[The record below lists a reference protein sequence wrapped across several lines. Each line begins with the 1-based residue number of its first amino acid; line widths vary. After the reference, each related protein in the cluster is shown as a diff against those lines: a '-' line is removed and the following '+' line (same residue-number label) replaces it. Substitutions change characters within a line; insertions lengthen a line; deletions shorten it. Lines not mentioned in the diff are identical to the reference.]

1 MSNNL
6 RSKKWFGEKNLEGFL
21 HRSGL
26 KAQGWPENMIKD
38 KPMIGIANSFSEAVH
53 CNAHLRN
60 LAEHVKKGVIAAGGT
75 PIEFPVISLGEF
87 FLSPTSMYLRNQ
99 MSIDVE
105 EMIKGLPIDG
115 VVLLSGCDK
124 TTPAMIMGAASAN
137 IPSILLPGGPS
148 LRGDWRGEELGSC
161 TDCRRYWTELRA
173 GNISQSDYDS
183 MEEGIYRSPGHC
195 MVAGTASTMA
205 AIAEGMGLTLEGAAT
220 LPAVDSRRMTL
231 ANNTGQRIVQL
242 IKEKKNFSN
251 FLTKENFYNGIST
264 LMSFGGSTNAIIHVM
279 AIAGRTNVKIS
290 LDDFNKI
297 SDKTPVIVNLKPAGE
312 KLMEDLHYAGGISGL
327 LKNIENLLEKDVET
341 VSGRTIK
348 EIIDES
354 EIYNEDVIRDQ
365 SKPINSIGS
374 ISILKGSLA
383 PNGAVVK
390 VAAASN
396 KFHEHTG
403 KALVY
408 DSAEQLSNEIDSPD
422 LDVDENT
429 VLILR
434 NNGPVGGQGMPESGF
449 LPIPKKLL
457 DKGIR
462 DIVRISD
469 ARMSGTAFGTIILH
483 VSPESYIGGPLS
495 LVENGDLIS
504 LSVKN
509 KSLDLLVSDNEL
521 EKRRKNKGKKYQ
533 IDDYKRGYGY
543 IYNNHILQAENGC
556 DFDFLLSE
564 TYKIG

>member
-1 MSNNL
+1 VKNL
-6 RSKKWFGEKNLEGFL
+6 RSESWFGEKNLEGFL
-21 HRSGL
+21 HRSGM
-26 KAQGWPENMIKD
+26 KAQGWPDNMIKD

-53 CNAHLRN
+53 CNSHLRN

-124 TTPAMIMGAASAN
+124 TTPAMIMGAASAD
-137 IPSILLPGGPS
+137 IPTILLPGGPS

-173 GNISQSDYDS
+173 GNITQADYDS

-205 AIAEGMGLTLEGAAT
+205 AISEAMGLTLEGAAT

-231 ANNTGQRIVQL
+231 ANNTGQRIVKL
-242 IKEKKNFSN
+242 VEENINFSN
-251 FLTKENFYNGIST
+251 FLRKENFYNGITT
-264 LMSFGGSTNAIIHVM
+264 LMSFGGSTNAIIHMM
-279 AIAGRTNVKIS
+279 AMAGRTKNTIN
-290 LDDFNKI
+290 LRDFNEI
-297 SDKTPVIVNLKPAGE
+297 SEKTPVIVNLKPAGS
-312 KLMEDLHYAGGISGL
+312 KLMEDLHYAGGVSAM
-327 LKNIENLLEKDVET
+327 LKNIENLIYKDVET
-341 VSGRTIK
+341 VSGK
-348 EIIDES
+348 KLSEIISDS
-354 EIYNEDVIRDQ
+354 NIYNDDVIRTQ
-365 SKPINSIGS
+365 SNPINSKGS
-374 ISILKGSLA
+374 ILILKGTLA
-383 PNGAVVK
+383 PNGAVIK
-390 VAAASN
+390 VAAASK
-396 KFHEHTG
+396 KFYEHVG
-403 KALVY
+403 KALVF
-408 DSAEQLSNEIDSPD
+408 DSARELSEEIDKPD

-429 VLILR
+429 ILILR

-457 DKGIR
+457 DKGVR

-504 LSVKN
+504 LSIKN
-509 KSLDLLVSDNEL
+509 KSIDLLVDKDEL
-521 EKRRKNKGKKYQ
+521 KIRKEKLKPNYKIK
-533 IDDYKRGYGY
+533 DYDRGYGF
-543 IYNNHILQAENGC
+543 IYKEHILQAEDGC
-556 DFDFLLSE
+556 DFDFLRA
-564 TYKIG
+564 KK

>member
-1 MSNNL
+1 M
-6 RSKKWFGEKNLEGFL
+6 
-21 HRSGL
+21 
-26 KAQGWPENMIKD
+26 KAQGWPDNMIKD

-53 CNAHLRN
+53 CNSHLRN

-124 TTPAMIMGAASAN
+124 TTPAMIMGAASAD
-137 IPSILLPGGPS
+137 IPTILLPGGPS

-173 GNISQSDYDS
+173 GNITQADYDS

-205 AIAEGMGLTLEGAAT
+205 AISEAMGLTLEGAAT

-231 ANNTGQRIVQL
+231 ANNTGQRIVKL
-242 IKEKKNFSN
+242 VEENINFSN
-251 FLTKENFYNGIST
+251 FLRKENFYNGITT
-264 LMSFGGSTNAIIHVM
+264 LMSFGGSTNAIIHMM
-279 AIAGRTNVKIS
+279 AMAGRTKNTIN
-290 LDDFNKI
+290 LRDFNEI
-297 SDKTPVIVNLKPAGE
+297 SEKTPVIVNLKPAGS
-312 KLMEDLHYAGGISGL
+312 KLMEDLHYAGGVSAM
-327 LKNIENLLEKDVET
+327 LKNIENLIYKDVET
-341 VSGRTIK
+341 VSGK
-348 EIIDES
+348 KLSEIISDS
-354 EIYNEDVIRDQ
+354 NIYNDDVIRTQ
-365 SKPINSIGS
+365 SNPINSKGS
-374 ISILKGSLA
+374 ILILKGTLA
-383 PNGAVVK
+383 PNGAVIK
-390 VAAASN
+390 VAAASK
-396 KFHEHTG
+396 KFYEHVG
-403 KALVY
+403 KALVF
-408 DSAEQLSNEIDSPD
+408 DSARELSEEIDKPD

-429 VLILR
+429 ILILR

-457 DKGIR
+457 DKGVR

-504 LSVKN
+504 LSIKN
-509 KSLDLLVSDNEL
+509 KSIDLLVDKDEL
-521 EKRRKNKGKKYQ
+521 KIRKEKLKPNYKIK
-533 IDDYKRGYGY
+533 DYDRGYGF
-543 IYNNHILQAENGC
+543 IYKEHILQAEDGC
-556 DFDFLLSE
+556 DFDFLRA
-564 TYKIG
+564 KK

>member
-1 MSNNL
+1 MKNL
-6 RSKKWFGEKNLEGFL
+6 RSESWFGEKNLEGFL
-21 HRSGL
+21 HRSGM
-26 KAQGWPENMIKD
+26 KAQGWPDNMIKD

-53 CNAHLRN
+53 CNSHLRN

-124 TTPAMIMGAASAN
+124 TTPAMIMGAASAD
-137 IPSILLPGGPS
+137 IPTILLPGGPS

-173 GNISQSDYDS
+173 GNITQADYDS

-205 AIAEGMGLTLEGAAT
+205 AISEAMGLTLEGAAT

-231 ANNTGQRIVQL
+231 ANNTGQRIVKL
-242 IKEKKNFSN
+242 VEENINFSN
-251 FLTKENFYNGIST
+251 FLRKENFHNGITT
-264 LMSFGGSTNAIIHVM
+264 LMSFGGSTNAIIHMM
-279 AIAGRTNVKIS
+279 AMAGRTKNTIN
-290 LDDFNKI
+290 LRDFNEI
-297 SDKTPVIVNLKPAGE
+297 SEKTPVIVNLKPAGS
-312 KLMEDLHYAGGISGL
+312 KLMEDLHYAGGVSAM
-327 LKNIENLLEKDVET
+327 LKNIENLIYKDVET
-341 VSGRTIK
+341 VSGK
-348 EIIDES
+348 KLSEIISDS
-354 EIYNEDVIRDQ
+354 NIYNDDVIRTQ
-365 SKPINSIGS
+365 SNPINSKGS
-374 ISILKGSLA
+374 ILILKGTLA
-383 PNGAVVK
+383 PNGAVIK
-390 VAAASN
+390 VAAASK
-396 KFHEHTG
+396 KFYEHVG
-403 KALVY
+403 KALVF
-408 DSAEQLSNEIDSPD
+408 DSARELSEEIDKPD

-429 VLILR
+429 ILILR

-457 DKGIR
+457 DKGVR

-504 LSVKN
+504 LSIKN
-509 KSLDLLVSDNEL
+509 KSIDLLVDKDEL
-521 EKRRKNKGKKYQ
+521 KIRKEKLKPNYKIK
-533 IDDYKRGYGY
+533 DYDRGYGF
-543 IYNNHILQAENGC
+543 IYKEHILQAEDGC
-556 DFDFLLSE
+556 DFDFL
-564 TYKIG
+564 KAKK

>member
-1 MSNNL
+1 MKNL
-6 RSKKWFGEKNLEGFL
+6 RSESWFGEKNLEGFL
-21 HRSGL
+21 HRSGM
-26 KAQGWPENMIKD
+26 KAQGWPDNMIKD

-53 CNAHLRN
+53 CNSHLRN

-124 TTPAMIMGAASAN
+124 TTPAMIMGAASAD
-137 IPSILLPGGPS
+137 IPTILLPGGPS

-173 GNISQSDYDS
+173 GNITQADYDS

-205 AIAEGMGLTLEGAAT
+205 AISESMGLTLEGAAT

-231 ANNTGQRIVQL
+231 ANNTGQRIVKL
-242 IKEKKNFSN
+242 VEENINFSN
-251 FLTKENFYNGIST
+251 FLRKENFHNGIT
-264 LMSFGGSTNAIIHVM
+264 ALMAFGGSTNAIIHMM
-279 AIAGRTNVKIS
+279 AMAGRTKNTINLS
-290 LDDFNKI
+290 DFNEI
-297 SDKTPVIVNLKPAGE
+297 SEKTPVIVNLKPAGS
-312 KLMEDLHYAGGISGL
+312 KLMEDLHYAGGVSAM
-327 LKNIENLLEKDVET
+327 LKNIENLIYKDVET
-341 VSGRTIK
+341 VSGK
-348 EIIDES
+348 KLSEIISDS
-354 EIYNEDVIRDQ
+354 NIYNDDVIRTQ
-365 SKPINSIGS
+365 SNPINSKGS
-374 ISILKGSLA
+374 ISILKGTLA
-383 PNGAVVK
+383 PNGAVIK
-390 VAAASN
+390 VAAASK
-396 KFHEHTG
+396 KFYEHVG
-403 KALVY
+403 KALVF
-408 DSAEQLSNEIDSPD
+408 DTARELSEEIDKPD

-429 VLILR
+429 ILILR

-457 DKGIR
+457 DKGVR

-504 LSVKN
+504 LSIKN
-509 KSLDLLVSDNEL
+509 KSIDLLVDKDEL
-521 EKRRKNKGKKYQ
+521 KIRKEKLKPNYKIK
-533 IDDYKRGYGY
+533 DYDRGYGF
-543 IYNNHILQAENGC
+543 IYKEHILQAEDGC
-556 DFDFLLSE
+556 DFDFL
-564 TYKIG
+564 KAKK

>member
-1 MSNNL
+1 MKNL
-6 RSKKWFGEKNLEGFL
+6 RSESWFGEKNLEGFL
-21 HRSGL
+21 HRSGM
-26 KAQGWPENMIKD
+26 KAQGWPDNMIKD

-53 CNAHLRN
+53 CNSHLRN

-124 TTPAMIMGAASAN
+124 TTPAMIMGAASAD
-137 IPSILLPGGPS
+137 IPTILLPGGPS

-173 GNISQSDYDS
+173 GNITQADYDS

-205 AIAEGMGLTLEGAAT
+205 AISEAMGLTLEGAAT

-231 ANNTGQRIVQL
+231 ANNTGQRIVKL
-242 IKEKKNFSN
+242 VEENINFSN
-251 FLTKENFYNGIST
+251 FLRKENFHNGITT
-264 LMSFGGSTNAIIHVM
+264 LMSFGGSTNAIIHMM
-279 AIAGRTNVKIS
+279 AMAGRTKNSINLS
-290 LDDFNKI
+290 DFNEI
-297 SDKTPVIVNLKPAGE
+297 SEKTPVIVNLKPAGS
-312 KLMEDLHYAGGISGL
+312 KLMEDLHYAGGVSAM
-327 LKNIENLLEKDVET
+327 LKNIENLIYKDVET
-341 VSGRTIK
+341 VSGK
-348 EIIDES
+348 KLSEIISES
-354 EIYNEDVIRDQ
+354 NIYNDDVIRTQ
-365 SKPINSIGS
+365 SNPINSKGS
-374 ISILKGSLA
+374 ISILKGTLA
-383 PNGAVVK
+383 PNGAVIK
-390 VAAASN
+390 VAAASK
-396 KFHEHTG
+396 KFYEHVG
-403 KALVY
+403 KALVF
-408 DSAEQLSNEIDSPD
+408 DSARELSEEIDKPD

-429 VLILR
+429 ILILR

-457 DKGIR
+457 DKGVR

-504 LSVKN
+504 LSIKN
-509 KSLDLLVSDNEL
+509 KSIDLLVDKDEL
-521 EKRRKNKGKKYQ
+521 KIRKEKLKPNYKIK
-533 IDDYKRGYGY
+533 DYDRGYGF
-543 IYNNHILQAENGC
+543 IYKEHILQAEDGC
-556 DFDFLLSE
+556 DFDFL
-564 TYKIG
+564 KAKK

>member
-1 MSNNL
+1 MKNL
-6 RSKKWFGEKNLEGFL
+6 RSESWFGEKNLEGFL
-21 HRSGL
+21 HRSGM
-26 KAQGWPENMIKD
+26 KAQGWPDNMIKD

-53 CNAHLRN
+53 CNSHLRN

-124 TTPAMIMGAASAN
+124 TTPAMIMGAASAD
-137 IPSILLPGGPS
+137 IPTILLPGGPS

-173 GNISQSDYDS
+173 GNITQADYDS

-205 AIAEGMGLTLEGAAT
+205 AISEAMGLTLEGAAT

-231 ANNTGQRIVQL
+231 ANNTGQRIVKL
-242 IKEKKNFSN
+242 VEENINFSN
-251 FLTKENFYNGIST
+251 FLRKENFHNGITT
-264 LMSFGGSTNAIIHVM
+264 LMSFGGSTNAIIHMM
-279 AIAGRTNVKIS
+279 AMAGRTKNTIN
-290 LDDFNKI
+290 LGDFNEI
-297 SDKTPVIVNLKPAGE
+297 SEKTPVIINLKPAGS
-312 KLMEDLHYAGGISGL
+312 KLMEDLHYAGGVSAM
-327 LKNIENLLEKDVET
+327 LKNIENLIYKDVET
-341 VSGRTIK
+341 VSGK
-348 EIIDES
+348 KLSEIISDS
-354 EIYNEDVIRDQ
+354 NIYNDDVIRTQ
-365 SKPINSIGS
+365 SNPINSKGS
-374 ISILKGSLA
+374 ILILKGTLA
-383 PNGAVVK
+383 PNGAVIK
-390 VAAASN
+390 VAAASK
-396 KFHEHTG
+396 KFYEHVG
-403 KALVY
+403 KALVF
-408 DSAEQLSNEIDSPD
+408 DSARELSEEIDKPD

-429 VLILR
+429 ILILR

-457 DKGIR
+457 DKGVR

-504 LSVKN
+504 LSIKN
-509 KSLDLLVSDNEL
+509 KSIDLLVDKDEL
-521 EKRRKNKGKKYQ
+521 KIRKEKLKPNYKIK
-533 IDDYKRGYGY
+533 DYDRGYGF
-543 IYNNHILQAENGC
+543 IYKEHILQAEDGC
-556 DFDFLLSE
+556 DFDFL
-564 TYKIG
+564 KAKK

>member
-1 MSNNL
+1 MKNL
-6 RSKKWFGEKNLEGFL
+6 RSESWFGEKNLEGFL
-21 HRSGL
+21 HRSGM
-26 KAQGWPENMIKD
+26 KAQGWPDNMIKD

-53 CNAHLRN
+53 CNSHLRN

-105 EMIKGLPIDG
+105 EMIRGLPIDG

-124 TTPAMIMGAASAN
+124 TTPAMIMGAASAD
-137 IPSILLPGGPS
+137 IPTILLPGGPS

-173 GNISQSDYDS
+173 GNITQADYDS

-205 AIAEGMGLTLEGAAT
+205 AISEAMGLTLEGAAT

-231 ANNTGQRIVQL
+231 ANNTGQRIVKL
-242 IKEKKNFSN
+242 VEENINFSN
-251 FLTKENFYNGIST
+251 FLRKENFHNGITT
-264 LMSFGGSTNAIIHVM
+264 LMSFGGSTNAIIHMM
-279 AIAGRTNVKIS
+279 AMAGRTKNTIN
-290 LDDFNKI
+290 LRDFNEI
-297 SDKTPVIVNLKPAGE
+297 SEKTPVIVNLKPAGS
-312 KLMEDLHYAGGISGL
+312 KLMEDLHYAGGVSAM
-327 LKNIENLLEKDVET
+327 LKNIDNLIYKDVET
-341 VSGRTIK
+341 VSGK
-348 EIIDES
+348 KLSEIISDS
-354 EIYNEDVIRDQ
+354 NIYNDDVIRTQ
-365 SKPINSIGS
+365 SNPINSKGS
-374 ISILKGSLA
+374 ILILKGTLA
-383 PNGAVVK
+383 PNGAVIK
-390 VAAASN
+390 VAAASK
-396 KFHEHTG
+396 KFYEHVG
-403 KALVY
+403 KALVF
-408 DSAEQLSNEIDSPD
+408 DSARELSEEIDKPD

-429 VLILR
+429 ILILR

-457 DKGIR
+457 DKGVR

-504 LSVKN
+504 LSIKN
-509 KSLDLLVSDNEL
+509 KSIDLLVDKDEL
-521 EKRRKNKGKKYQ
+521 KIRKEKLKPNYKIK
-533 IDDYKRGYGY
+533 DYDRGYGF
-543 IYNNHILQAENGC
+543 IYKEHILQAEDGC
-556 DFDFLLSE
+556 DFDFL
-564 TYKIG
+564 KAKK

>member
-1 MSNNL
+1 MKNL
-6 RSKKWFGEKNLEGFL
+6 RSESWFGEKNLEGFL
-21 HRSGL
+21 HRSGM
-26 KAQGWPENMIKD
+26 KAQGWPDNMIKD

-53 CNAHLRN
+53 CNSHLRN

-124 TTPAMIMGAASAN
+124 TTPAMIMGAASAD
-137 IPSILLPGGPS
+137 IPTILLPGGPS

-173 GNISQSDYDS
+173 GNITQADYDS

-205 AIAEGMGLTLEGAAT
+205 AISEAMGLTLEGAAT

-231 ANNTGQRIVQL
+231 ANNTGQRIVKL
-242 IKEKKNFSN
+242 VEENINFSN
-251 FLTKENFYNGIST
+251 FLRKENFYNGITT
-264 LMSFGGSTNAIIHVM
+264 LMSFGGSTNAIIHMM
-279 AIAGRTNVKIS
+279 AMAGRTKNTIN
-290 LDDFNKI
+290 LGDFNEI
-297 SDKTPVIVNLKPAGE
+297 SEKTPVIINLKPAGS
-312 KLMEDLHYAGGISGL
+312 KLMEDLHYAGGVSAM
-327 LKNIENLLEKDVET
+327 LKNIENLIYKDVET
-341 VSGRTIK
+341 VSGK
-348 EIIDES
+348 KLSEIIS
-354 EIYNEDVIRDQ
+354 NSNIYNDDVIRSQ
-365 SKPINSIGS
+365 SNPINSKGS
-374 ISILKGSLA
+374 ILILKGTLA
-383 PNGAVVK
+383 PNGAVIK
-390 VAAASN
+390 VAAASK
-396 KFHEHTG
+396 KFYEHVG
-403 KALVY
+403 KALVF
-408 DSAEQLSNEIDSPD
+408 DSARELSVEIDKPD

-429 VLILR
+429 ILILR

-457 DKGIR
+457 DKGVR

-495 LVENGDLIS
+495 LVENGDQIS
-504 LSVKN
+504 LSIKN
-509 KSLDLLVSDNEL
+509 KSIDLLVDKDEL
-521 EKRRKNKGKKYQ
+521 KIRKEKLKPNYKIK
-533 IDDYKRGYGY
+533 DYDRGYGF
-543 IYNNHILQAENGC
+543 IYKEHILQAEDGC
-556 DFDFLLSE
+556 DFDFL
-564 TYKIG
+564 KAKK

>member
-1 MSNNL
+1 MKNL
-6 RSKKWFGEKNLEGFL
+6 RSESWFGEKNLEGFL
-21 HRSGL
+21 HRSGM
-26 KAQGWPENMIKD
+26 KAQGWPDNMIKD

-53 CNAHLRN
+53 CNSHLRN

-124 TTPAMIMGAASAN
+124 TTPAMIMGAASAD
-137 IPSILLPGGPS
+137 IPTILLPGGPS

-173 GNISQSDYDS
+173 GNITQADYDS

-205 AIAEGMGLTLEGAAT
+205 AISEAMGLTLEGAAT

-231 ANNTGQRIVQL
+231 ANNTGQRIVKL
-242 IKEKKNFSN
+242 VEENINFSN
-251 FLTKENFYNGIST
+251 FLRKENFHNGITT
-264 LMSFGGSTNAIIHVM
+264 LMSFGGSTNAIIHMM
-279 AIAGRTNVKIS
+279 AMAGRTKNTIN
-290 LDDFNKI
+290 LRDFNEI
-297 SDKTPVIVNLKPAGE
+297 SEKTPVIVNLKPAGS
-312 KLMEDLHYAGGISGL
+312 KLMEDLHYAGGVSAM
-327 LKNIENLLEKDVET
+327 LKNIENLIYKDVET
-341 VSGRTIK
+341 VSGK
-348 EIIDES
+348 KLSEIISDS
-354 EIYNEDVIRDQ
+354 NIYNDDVIRTQ
-365 SKPINSIGS
+365 SNPINSKGS
-374 ISILKGSLA
+374 ILILKGTLA
-383 PNGAVVK
+383 PNGAVIK
-390 VAAASN
+390 VAAASK
-396 KFHEHTG
+396 KFYEHVG
-403 KALVY
+403 KALVF
-408 DSAEQLSNEIDSPD
+408 DSARELSEEIDKPD

-429 VLILR
+429 ILILR

-457 DKGIR
+457 DKGVR

-504 LSVKN
+504 LSIKN
-509 KSLDLLVSDNEL
+509 KSIDLLVDKDEL
-521 EKRRKNKGKKYQ
+521 KIRKEKLKPNYKIK
-533 IDDYKRGYGY
+533 DYERGYGF
-543 IYNNHILQAENGC
+543 IYKEHILQAEDGC
-556 DFDFLLSE
+556 DFDFL
-564 TYKIG
+564 KAKK

>member
-1 MSNNL
+1 MKNL
-6 RSKKWFGEKNLEGFL
+6 RSESWFGEKNLEGFL
-21 HRSGL
+21 HRSGM
-26 KAQGWPENMIKD
+26 KAQGWPDNMIKD

-53 CNAHLRN
+53 CNSHLRN

-124 TTPAMIMGAASAN
+124 TTPAMIMGAASAD
-137 IPSILLPGGPS
+137 IPTILLPGGPS

-173 GNISQSDYDS
+173 GNITQADYDS

-205 AIAEGMGLTLEGAAT
+205 AISEAMGLTLEGAAT

-231 ANNTGQRIVQL
+231 ANNTGQRIVKL
-242 IKEKKNFSN
+242 VEENINFSN
-251 FLTKENFYNGIST
+251 FLRKENFHNGITT
-264 LMSFGGSTNAIIHVM
+264 LMSFGGSTNAIIHMM
-279 AIAGRTNVKIS
+279 AMAGRTKNTIN
-290 LDDFNKI
+290 LGDFNEI
-297 SDKTPVIVNLKPAGE
+297 SEKTPVIVNLKPAGS
-312 KLMEDLHYAGGISGL
+312 KLMEDLHYAGGVSAM
-327 LKNIENLLEKDVET
+327 LKNIENLIYKDVET
-341 VSGRTIK
+341 VSGK
-348 EIIDES
+348 KLSEIIS
-354 EIYNEDVIRDQ
+354 NSNIYNDDVIRSQ
-365 SKPINSIGS
+365 SNPINSKGS
-374 ISILKGSLA
+374 ILILKGTLA
-383 PNGAVVK
+383 PNGAVIK
-390 VAAASN
+390 VAAASK
-396 KFHEHTG
+396 KFYEHVG
-403 KALVY
+403 KALVF
-408 DSAEQLSNEIDSPD
+408 DSARELSEEIDKPD

-429 VLILR
+429 ILILR

-457 DKGIR
+457 DKGVR

-495 LVENGDLIS
+495 LVENGDQIS
-504 LSVKN
+504 LSIKN
-509 KSLDLLVSDNEL
+509 KSIDLLVDKDEL
-521 EKRRKNKGKKYQ
+521 KIRKEKLKPNYKIK
-533 IDDYKRGYGY
+533 DYDRGYGF
-543 IYNNHILQAENGC
+543 IYKEHILQAEDGC
-556 DFDFLLSE
+556 DFDFL
-564 TYKIG
+564 KAKK

>member
-1 MSNNL
+1 MKNL
-6 RSKKWFGEKNLEGFL
+6 RSESWFGEKNLEGFL
-21 HRSGL
+21 HRSGM
-26 KAQGWPENMIKD
+26 KAQGWPDNMIKD

-53 CNAHLRN
+53 CNSHLRN

-124 TTPAMIMGAASAN
+124 TTPAMIMGAASAD
-137 IPSILLPGGPS
+137 IPTILLPGGPS

-173 GNISQSDYDS
+173 GNITQADYDS

-205 AIAEGMGLTLEGAAT
+205 AISEAMGLTLEGAAT

-231 ANNTGQRIVQL
+231 ANNTGQRIVKL
-242 IKEKKNFSN
+242 VEENINFSN
-251 FLTKENFYNGIST
+251 FLRKENFYNGITT
-264 LMSFGGSTNAIIHVM
+264 LMSFGGSTNAIIHMM
-279 AIAGRTNVKIS
+279 AMAGRTKNTIN
-290 LDDFNKI
+290 LRDFNEI
-297 SDKTPVIVNLKPAGE
+297 SEKTPVIVNLKPAGS
-312 KLMEDLHYAGGISGL
+312 KLMEDLHYAGGVSAM
-327 LKNIENLLEKDVET
+327 LKNIENLIYKDVET
-341 VSGRTIK
+341 VSGK
-348 EIIDES
+348 KLSEIISDS
-354 EIYNEDVIRDQ
+354 NIYNDDVIRTQ
-365 SKPINSIGS
+365 SNPINSKGS
-374 ISILKGSLA
+374 ILILKGTLA
-383 PNGAVVK
+383 PNGAVIK
-390 VAAASN
+390 VAAASK
-396 KFHEHTG
+396 KFYEHVG
-403 KALVY
+403 KALVF
-408 DSAEQLSNEIDSPD
+408 DSARELSEEIDKPD

-429 VLILR
+429 ILILR

-457 DKGIR
+457 DKGVR

-504 LSVKN
+504 LSIKN
-509 KSLDLLVSDNEL
+509 KSIDLLVDKDEL
-521 EKRRKNKGKKYQ
+521 KIRKEKLKPNYKIK
-533 IDDYKRGYGY
+533 DYDRGYGF
-543 IYNNHILQAENGC
+543 IYKEHILQAEDGC
-556 DFDFLLSE
+556 DFDFL
-564 TYKIG
+564 KAKK

>member
-1 MSNNL
+1 MKNL
-6 RSKKWFGEKNLEGFL
+6 RSESWFGEKNLEGFL
-21 HRSGL
+21 HRSGM
-26 KAQGWPENMIKD
+26 KAQGWPDNMIKD

-53 CNAHLRN
+53 CNSHLRN

-124 TTPAMIMGAASAN
+124 TTPAMIMGAASAD
-137 IPSILLPGGPS
+137 IPTILLPGGPS

-173 GNISQSDYDS
+173 GNITQADYDS

-205 AIAEGMGLTLEGAAT
+205 AISEAMGLTLEGAAT

-231 ANNTGQRIVQL
+231 ANNTGQRIVKL
-242 IKEKKNFSN
+242 VEENINFSN
-251 FLTKENFYNGIST
+251 FLRKENFYNGITT
-264 LMSFGGSTNAIIHVM
+264 LMSFGGSTNAIIHMM
-279 AIAGRTNVKIS
+279 AMAGRTKNTIN
-290 LDDFNKI
+290 LRDFNEI
-297 SDKTPVIVNLKPAGE
+297 SEKTPVIVNLKPAGS
-312 KLMEDLHYAGGISGL
+312 KLMEDLHYAGGVSAM
-327 LKNIENLLEKDVET
+327 LKNIENLIYKDVET
-341 VSGRTIK
+341 VSGK
-348 EIIDES
+348 KLSEIISDS
-354 EIYNEDVIRDQ
+354 KIYNDDVIRTQ
-365 SKPINSIGS
+365 SNPINSKGS
-374 ISILKGSLA
+374 ILILKGTLA
-383 PNGAVVK
+383 PNGAVIK
-390 VAAASN
+390 VAAASK
-396 KFHEHTG
+396 KFYEHVG
-403 KALVY
+403 KALVF
-408 DSAEQLSNEIDSPD
+408 DSARELSEEIDKPD

-429 VLILR
+429 ILILR

-457 DKGIR
+457 DKGVR

-504 LSVKN
+504 LSIKN
-509 KSLDLLVSDNEL
+509 KSIDLLVDKDEL
-521 EKRRKNKGKKYQ
+521 KIRKEKLKPNYKIK
-533 IDDYKRGYGY
+533 DYDRGYGF
-543 IYNNHILQAENGC
+543 IYKEHILQAEDGC
-556 DFDFLLSE
+556 DFDFLRA
-564 TYKIG
+564 KK

>member
-1 MSNNL
+1 MKNL
-6 RSKKWFGEKNLEGFL
+6 RSESWFGEKNLEGFL
-21 HRSGL
+21 HRSGM
-26 KAQGWPENMIKD
+26 KAQGWPDNMIKD

-53 CNAHLRN
+53 CNSHLRN

-124 TTPAMIMGAASAN
+124 TTPAMIMGAASAD
-137 IPSILLPGGPS
+137 IPTILLPGGPS

-173 GNISQSDYDS
+173 GNITQADYDS

-205 AIAEGMGLTLEGAAT
+205 AISEAMGLTLEGAAT

-231 ANNTGQRIVQL
+231 ANNTGQRIVKL
-242 IKEKKNFSN
+242 VEENINFSN
-251 FLTKENFYNGIST
+251 FLRKENFYNGITT
-264 LMSFGGSTNAIIHVM
+264 LMSFGGSTNAIIHMM
-279 AIAGRTNVKIS
+279 AMAGRTKNTIN
-290 LDDFNKI
+290 LRDFNEI
-297 SDKTPVIVNLKPAGE
+297 SEKTPVIVNLKPAGS
-312 KLMEDLHYAGGISGL
+312 KLMEDLHYAGGVSAM
-327 LKNIENLLEKDVET
+327 LKNIENLIYKDVET
-341 VSGRTIK
+341 VSGK
-348 EIIDES
+348 KLSEIIS
-354 EIYNEDVIRDQ
+354 NSNIYNDDVIRSQ
-365 SKPINSIGS
+365 SNPINSKGS
-374 ISILKGSLA
+374 ILILKGTLA
-383 PNGAVVK
+383 PNGAVIK
-390 VAAASN
+390 VAAASK
-396 KFHEHTG
+396 KFYEHVG
-403 KALVY
+403 KALVF
-408 DSAEQLSNEIDSPD
+408 DSARELSEEIDKPD

-429 VLILR
+429 ILILR

-457 DKGIR
+457 DKGVR

-504 LSVKN
+504 LSIKN
-509 KSLDLLVSDNEL
+509 KSIDLLVDKDEL
-521 EKRRKNKGKKYQ
+521 KIRKEKLKPNYKIK
-533 IDDYKRGYGY
+533 DYDRGYGF
-543 IYNNHILQAENGC
+543 IYKEHILQAEDGC
-556 DFDFLLSE
+556 DFDFLRA
-564 TYKIG
+564 KK

>member
-1 MSNNL
+1 MKNL
-6 RSKKWFGEKNLEGFL
+6 RSESWFGEKNLEGFL
-21 HRSGL
+21 HRSGM
-26 KAQGWPENMIKD
+26 KAQGWPDNMIKD

-53 CNAHLRN
+53 CNSHLRN

-124 TTPAMIMGAASAN
+124 TTPAMIMGAASAD
-137 IPSILLPGGPS
+137 IPTILLPGGPS

-173 GNISQSDYDS
+173 GNITQADYDS

-205 AIAEGMGLTLEGAAT
+205 AISEAMGLTLEGAAT

-231 ANNTGQRIVQL
+231 ANNTGQRIVKL
-242 IKEKKNFSN
+242 VEENINFSN
-251 FLTKENFYNGIST
+251 FLRKENFYNGITT
-264 LMSFGGSTNAIIHVM
+264 LMSFGGSTNAIIHMM
-279 AIAGRTNVKIS
+279 AMAGRTKNTIN
-290 LDDFNKI
+290 LRDFNEI
-297 SDKTPVIVNLKPAGE
+297 SEKTPVIVNLKPAGS
-312 KLMEDLHYAGGISGL
+312 KLMEDLHYAGGVSAM
-327 LKNIENLLEKDVET
+327 LKNIENLIYKDVET
-341 VSGRTIK
+341 VSGK
-348 EIIDES
+348 KLSEIISDS
-354 EIYNEDVIRDQ
+354 NIYNDDVIRSQ
-365 SKPINSIGS
+365 SNPINSKGS
-374 ISILKGSLA
+374 ILILKGTLA
-383 PNGAVVK
+383 PNGAVIK
-390 VAAASN
+390 VAAASK
-396 KFHEHTG
+396 KFYEHVG
-403 KALVY
+403 KALVF
-408 DSAEQLSNEIDSPD
+408 DSARELSEEIDKPD

-429 VLILR
+429 ILILR

-457 DKGIR
+457 DKGVR

-504 LSVKN
+504 LSIKN
-509 KSLDLLVSDNEL
+509 KSIDLLVDKDEL
-521 EKRRKNKGKKYQ
+521 KIRKEKLKPNYKIK
-533 IDDYKRGYGY
+533 DYDRGYGF
-543 IYNNHILQAENGC
+543 IYKEHILQAEDGC
-556 DFDFLLSE
+556 DFDFL
-564 TYKIG
+564 KAKK

>member
-1 MSNNL
+1 MKNL
-6 RSKKWFGEKNLEGFL
+6 RSESWFGEKNLEGFL
-21 HRSGL
+21 HRSGM
-26 KAQGWPENMIKD
+26 KAQGWPDNMIKD

-53 CNAHLRN
+53 CNSHLRN

-124 TTPAMIMGAASAN
+124 TTPAMIMGAASAD
-137 IPSILLPGGPS
+137 IPTILLPGGPS

-173 GNISQSDYDS
+173 GNITQADYDS

-205 AIAEGMGLTLEGAAT
+205 AISEAMGLTLEGAAT

-231 ANNTGQRIVQL
+231 ANNTGQRIVKL
-242 IKEKKNFSN
+242 VEENINFSN
-251 FLTKENFYNGIST
+251 FLRKENFYNGITT
-264 LMSFGGSTNAIIHVM
+264 LMSFGGSTNAIIHMM
-279 AIAGRTNVKIS
+279 AMAGRTKNTIN
-290 LDDFNKI
+290 LRDFNEI
-297 SDKTPVIVNLKPAGE
+297 SEKTPVIVNLKPAGS
-312 KLMEDLHYAGGISGL
+312 KLMEDLHYAGGVSAM
-327 LKNIENLLEKDVET
+327 LKNIENLIYKDVET
-341 VSGRTIK
+341 VSGK
-348 EIIDES
+348 KLSEIISDS
-354 EIYNEDVIRDQ
+354 NIYNDDVIRTQ
-365 SKPINSIGS
+365 SNPINSKGS
-374 ISILKGSLA
+374 ILILKGTLA
-383 PNGAVVK
+383 PNGAVIK
-390 VAAASN
+390 VAAASK
-396 KFHEHTG
+396 KFYEHVG
-403 KALVY
+403 KALVF
-408 DSAEQLSNEIDSPD
+408 DSARELSEEIDKPD

-429 VLILR
+429 ILILR

-457 DKGIR
+457 DKGVR

-495 LVENGDLIS
+495 LVENGDQIS
-504 LSVKN
+504 LSIKN
-509 KSLDLLVSDNEL
+509 KSIDLLVDKDEL
-521 EKRRKNKGKKYQ
+521 KIRKEKLKPNYKIK
-533 IDDYKRGYGY
+533 DYDRGYGF
-543 IYNNHILQAENGC
+543 IYKEHILQAEDGC
-556 DFDFLLSE
+556 DFDFLRA
-564 TYKIG
+564 KK

>member
-1 MSNNL
+1 MKNL
-6 RSKKWFGEKNLEGFL
+6 RSESWFGEKNLEGFL
-21 HRSGL
+21 HRSGM
-26 KAQGWPENMIKD
+26 KAQGWPDNMIKD

-53 CNAHLRN
+53 CNSHLRN

-124 TTPAMIMGAASAN
+124 TTPAMIMGAASAD
-137 IPSILLPGGPS
+137 IPTILLPGGPS

-173 GNISQSDYDS
+173 GNITQADYDS

-205 AIAEGMGLTLEGAAT
+205 AISEAMGLTLEGAAT

-231 ANNTGQRIVQL
+231 ANNTGQRIVKL
-242 IKEKKNFSN
+242 VEENINFSN
-251 FLTKENFYNGIST
+251 FLRKENFYNGITT
-264 LMSFGGSTNAIIHVM
+264 LMSFGGSTNAIIHMM
-279 AIAGRTNVKIS
+279 AMAGRTKNTIN
-290 LDDFNKI
+290 LRDFNEI
-297 SDKTPVIVNLKPAGE
+297 SEKTPVIVNLKPAGS
-312 KLMEDLHYAGGISGL
+312 KLMEDLHYAGGVSAM
-327 LKNIENLLEKDVET
+327 LKNIENLIYKDVET
-341 VSGRTIK
+341 VSGK
-348 EIIDES
+348 KLSEIISDCN
-354 EIYNEDVIRDQ
+354 IYNDDVIRTQ
-365 SKPINSIGS
+365 SNPINSKGS
-374 ISILKGSLA
+374 ILILKGTLA
-383 PNGAVVK
+383 PNGAVIK
-390 VAAASN
+390 VAAASK
-396 KFHEHTG
+396 KFYEHVG
-403 KALVY
+403 KALVF
-408 DSAEQLSNEIDSPD
+408 DSARELSEEIDKPD

-429 VLILR
+429 ILILR

-457 DKGIR
+457 DKGVR

-504 LSVKN
+504 LSIKN
-509 KSLDLLVSDNEL
+509 KSIDLLVDKDEL
-521 EKRRKNKGKKYQ
+521 KIRKEKLKPNYKIK
-533 IDDYKRGYGY
+533 DYDRGYGF
-543 IYNNHILQAENGC
+543 IYKEHILQAEDGC
-556 DFDFLLSE
+556 DFDFLRA
-564 TYKIG
+564 KK

>member
-1 MSNNL
+1 VKNL
-6 RSKKWFGEKNLEGFL
+6 RSESWFGEKNLEGFL
-21 HRSGL
+21 HRSGM
-26 KAQGWPENMIKD
+26 KAQGWPDNMIKD

-53 CNAHLRN
+53 CNSHLRN

-124 TTPAMIMGAASAN
+124 TTPAMIMGAASAD
-137 IPSILLPGGPS
+137 IPTILLPGGPS

-173 GNISQSDYDS
+173 GNITQADYDS

-205 AIAEGMGLTLEGAAT
+205 AISEAMGLTLEGAAT

-231 ANNTGQRIVQL
+231 ANNTGQRIVKL
-242 IKEKKNFSN
+242 VEENINFSN
-251 FLTKENFYNGIST
+251 FLRKENFYNGITT
-264 LMSFGGSTNAIIHVM
+264 LMSFGGSTNAIIHMM
-279 AIAGRTNVKIS
+279 AMAGRTKNTINFR
-290 LDDFNKI
+290 DFNEI
-297 SDKTPVIVNLKPAGE
+297 SEKTPVIVNLKPAGS
-312 KLMEDLHYAGGISGL
+312 KLMEDLHYAGGVSAM
-327 LKNIENLLEKDVET
+327 LKNIENLIYKDVET
-341 VSGRTIK
+341 VSGK
-348 EIIDES
+348 KLSEIISDS
-354 EIYNEDVIRDQ
+354 NIYNDDVIRTQ
-365 SKPINSIGS
+365 SNPINSKGS
-374 ISILKGSLA
+374 ILILKGTLA
-383 PNGAVVK
+383 PNGAVIK
-390 VAAASN
+390 VAAASK
-396 KFHEHTG
+396 KFYEHVG
-403 KALVY
+403 KALVF
-408 DSAEQLSNEIDSPD
+408 DSARELSEEIDKPD

-429 VLILR
+429 ILILR

-457 DKGIR
+457 DKGVR

-504 LSVKN
+504 LSIKN
-509 KSLDLLVSDNEL
+509 KSIDLLVDKDEL
-521 EKRRKNKGKKYQ
+521 KIRKEKLKPNYKIK
-533 IDDYKRGYGY
+533 DYDRGYGF
-543 IYNNHILQAENGC
+543 IYKEHILQAEDGC
-556 DFDFLLSE
+556 DFDFLRA
-564 TYKIG
+564 KK

>member
-1 MSNNL
+1 MKNL
-6 RSKKWFGEKNLEGFL
+6 RSESWFGEKNLEGFL
-21 HRSGL
+21 HRSGM
-26 KAQGWPENMIKD
+26 KAQGWPDNMIKD

-53 CNAHLRN
+53 CNSHLRN

-124 TTPAMIMGAASAN
+124 TTPAMIMGAASAD
-137 IPSILLPGGPS
+137 IPTILLPGGPS

-173 GNISQSDYDS
+173 GNITQADYDS

-205 AIAEGMGLTLEGAAT
+205 AISEAMGLTLEGAAT

-231 ANNTGQRIVQL
+231 ANNTGQRIVKL
-242 IKEKKNFSN
+242 VEENINFSN
-251 FLTKENFYNGIST
+251 FLRKENFYNGITT
-264 LMSFGGSTNAIIHVM
+264 LMSFGGSTNAIIHMM
-279 AIAGRTNVKIS
+279 AMAGRTKNTIN
-290 LDDFNKI
+290 LRDFNEI
-297 SDKTPVIVNLKPAGE
+297 SEKTPVIVNLKPAGS
-312 KLMEDLHYAGGISGL
+312 KLMEDLHYAGGVSAM
-327 LKNIENLLEKDVET
+327 LKNIENLIYKDVET
-341 VSGRTIK
+341 VSGK
-348 EIIDES
+348 KLSEIISDS
-354 EIYNEDVIRDQ
+354 NIYNDDVIRTQ
-365 SKPINSIGS
+365 SNPINSKGS
-374 ISILKGSLA
+374 ILILKGTLA
-383 PNGAVVK
+383 PNGAVIK
-390 VAAASN
+390 VAAASK
-396 KFHEHTG
+396 KFYEHVG
-403 KALVY
+403 KALVF
-408 DSAEQLSNEIDSPD
+408 DSARELSEEIDKPD

-429 VLILR
+429 ILILR

-457 DKGIR
+457 DKGVR

-504 LSVKN
+504 LSIKN
-509 KSLDLLVSDNEL
+509 KSIDLLVDKDEL
-521 EKRRKNKGKKYQ
+521 KIRKEKLKPNYKIK
-533 IDDYKRGYGY
+533 DYDRGYGF
-543 IYNNHILQAENGC
+543 IYKEHILQAEDGC
-556 DFDFLLSE
+556 DFDFLRA
-564 TYKIG
+564 KK

>member
-1 MSNNL
+1 MKNL
-6 RSKKWFGEKNLEGFL
+6 RSESWFGEKNLEGFL
-21 HRSGL
+21 HRSGM
-26 KAQGWPENMIKD
+26 KAQGWPDNMIKD

-53 CNAHLRN
+53 CNSHLRN

-124 TTPAMIMGAASAN
+124 TTPAMIMGAASAD
-137 IPSILLPGGPS
+137 IPTILLPGGPS

-173 GNISQSDYDS
+173 GNITQADYDS

-205 AIAEGMGLTLEGAAT
+205 AISEAMGLTLEGAAT

-231 ANNTGQRIVQL
+231 ANNTGQRIVKL
-242 IKEKKNFSN
+242 VEENINFSN
-251 FLTKENFYNGIST
+251 FLRKENFHNGITT
-264 LMSFGGSTNAIIHVM
+264 LMSFGGSTNAIIHMM
-279 AIAGRTNVKIS
+279 AMAGRTKNTIN
-290 LDDFNKI
+290 LGDFNEI
-297 SDKTPVIVNLKPAGE
+297 SEKTPVIINLKPAGS
-312 KLMEDLHYAGGISGL
+312 KLMEDLHYAGGVSAM
-327 LKNIENLLEKDVET
+327 LKNIENLIYKDVET
-341 VSGRTIK
+341 VSGK
-348 EIIDES
+348 KLSEIIS
-354 EIYNEDVIRDQ
+354 NSNIYNDDVIRSQ
-365 SKPINSIGS
+365 SNPINSKGS
-374 ISILKGSLA
+374 ILILKGTLA
-383 PNGAVVK
+383 PNGAVIK
-390 VAAASN
+390 VAAASK
-396 KFHEHTG
+396 KFYEHVG
-403 KALVY
+403 KALVF
-408 DSAEQLSNEIDSPD
+408 DSARELSEEIDKPD

-429 VLILR
+429 ILILR

-457 DKGIR
+457 DKGVR

-495 LVENGDLIS
+495 LVENGDQIS
-504 LSVKN
+504 LSIKN
-509 KSLDLLVSDNEL
+509 K
-521 EKRRKNKGKKYQ
+521 
-533 IDDYKRGYGY
+533 Y
-543 IYNNHILQAENGC
+543 IL
-556 DFDFLLSE
+556 
-564 TYKIG
+564 

>member
-1 MSNNL
+1 MKNL
-6 RSKKWFGEKNLEGFL
+6 RSESWFGEKNLEGFL
-21 HRSGL
+21 HRSGM
-26 KAQGWPENMIKD
+26 KAQGWPDNMIKD

-53 CNAHLRN
+53 CNSHLRN

-124 TTPAMIMGAASAN
+124 TTPAMIMGAASAD
-137 IPSILLPGGPS
+137 IPTILLPGGPS

-173 GNISQSDYDS
+173 GNITQADYDS

-205 AIAEGMGLTLEGAAT
+205 AISEAMGLTLEGAAT

-231 ANNTGQRIVQL
+231 ANNTGQRIVKL
-242 IKEKKNFSN
+242 VEENINFSN
-251 FLTKENFYNGIST
+251 FLRKENFYNGITT
-264 LMSFGGSTNAIIHVM
+264 LMSFGGSTNAIIHMM
-279 AIAGRTNVKIS
+279 AMAGRTKNTIN
-290 LDDFNKI
+290 LGDFNEI
-297 SDKTPVIVNLKPAGE
+297 SEKTPVIINLKPAGS
-312 KLMEDLHYAGGISGL
+312 KLMEDLHYAGGVSAM
-327 LKNIENLLEKDVET
+327 LKNIENLIYKDVET
-341 VSGRTIK
+341 VSGK
-348 EIIDES
+348 KLSEIISDS
-354 EIYNEDVIRDQ
+354 NIYNDDVIRTQ
-365 SKPINSIGS
+365 SNPINSKGS
-374 ISILKGSLA
+374 ILILKGTLA
-383 PNGAVVK
+383 PNGAVIK
-390 VAAASN
+390 VAAASK
-396 KFHEHTG
+396 KFYEHVG
-403 KALVY
+403 KALVF
-408 DSAEQLSNEIDSPD
+408 DSARELSEEIDKPD

-429 VLILR
+429 ILILR

-457 DKGIR
+457 DKGVR

-504 LSVKN
+504 LSIKN
-509 KSLDLLVSDNEL
+509 KSIDLLVDKEEL
-521 EKRRKNKGKKYQ
+521 KIRKEKLKPNYKIK
-533 IDDYKRGYGY
+533 DYDRGYGF
-543 IYNNHILQAENGC
+543 IYKEHILQAEDGC
-556 DFDFLLSE
+556 DFDFL
-564 TYKIG
+564 KAKK

>member
-1 MSNNL
+1 MKNL
-6 RSKKWFGEKNLEGFL
+6 RSESWFGEKNLEGFL
-21 HRSGL
+21 HRSGM
-26 KAQGWPENMIKD
+26 KAQGWPDNMIKD

-53 CNAHLRN
+53 CNSHLRN

-124 TTPAMIMGAASAN
+124 TTPAMIMGAASAD
-137 IPSILLPGGPS
+137 IPTILLPGGPS

-173 GNISQSDYDS
+173 GNITQADYDS

-205 AIAEGMGLTLEGAAT
+205 AISEAMGLTLEGAAT

-231 ANNTGQRIVQL
+231 ANNTGQRIVKL
-242 IKEKKNFSN
+242 VEENINFSN
-251 FLTKENFYNGIST
+251 FLRKENFYNGITT
-264 LMSFGGSTNAIIHVM
+264 LMSFGGSTNAIIHMM
-279 AIAGRTNVKIS
+279 AMAGRTKNTINFR
-290 LDDFNKI
+290 DFNEI
-297 SDKTPVIVNLKPAGE
+297 SEKTPVIVNLKPAGS
-312 KLMEDLHYAGGISGL
+312 KLMEDLHYAGGVSAM
-327 LKNIENLLEKDVET
+327 LKNIENLIYKDVET
-341 VSGRTIK
+341 VSGK
-348 EIIDES
+348 KLSEIISDS
-354 EIYNEDVIRDQ
+354 NIYNDDVIRTQ
-365 SKPINSIGS
+365 SNPINSKGS
-374 ISILKGSLA
+374 ILILKGTLA
-383 PNGAVVK
+383 PNGAVIK
-390 VAAASN
+390 VAAASK
-396 KFHEHTG
+396 KFYEHVG
-403 KALVY
+403 KALVF
-408 DSAEQLSNEIDSPD
+408 DSARELSEEIDKPD

-429 VLILR
+429 ILILR

-457 DKGIR
+457 DKGVR

-504 LSVKN
+504 LSIKN
-509 KSLDLLVSDNEL
+509 KSIDLLVDKDEL
-521 EKRRKNKGKKYQ
+521 KIRKEKLKPNYKIK
-533 IDDYKRGYGY
+533 DYDRGYGF
-543 IYNNHILQAENGC
+543 IYKEHILQAEDGC
-556 DFDFLLSE
+556 DFDFLRA
-564 TYKIG
+564 KK

>member
-1 MSNNL
+1 M
-6 RSKKWFGEKNLEGFL
+6 
-21 HRSGL
+21 
-26 KAQGWPENMIKD
+26 KAQGWPDNMIKD

-53 CNAHLRN
+53 CNSHLRN

-124 TTPAMIMGAASAN
+124 TTPAMIMGAASAD
-137 IPSILLPGGPS
+137 IPTILLPGGPS

-173 GNISQSDYDS
+173 GNITQADYDS

-205 AIAEGMGLTLEGAAT
+205 AISEAMGLTLEGAAT

-231 ANNTGQRIVQL
+231 ANNTGQRIVKL
-242 IKEKKNFSN
+242 VEENINFSN
-251 FLTKENFYNGIST
+251 FLRKENFYNGITT
-264 LMSFGGSTNAIIHVM
+264 LMSFGGSTNAIIHMM
-279 AIAGRTNVKIS
+279 AMAGRTKNTIN
-290 LDDFNKI
+290 LRDFNEI
-297 SDKTPVIVNLKPAGE
+297 SEKTPVIVNLKPAGS
-312 KLMEDLHYAGGISGL
+312 KLMEDLHYAGGVSAM
-327 LKNIENLLEKDVET
+327 LKNIENLIYKDVET
-341 VSGRTIK
+341 VSGK
-348 EIIDES
+348 KLSEIISDS
-354 EIYNEDVIRDQ
+354 NIYNDDVIRTQ
-365 SKPINSIGS
+365 SNPINSKGS
-374 ISILKGSLA
+374 ILILKGTLA
-383 PNGAVVK
+383 PNGAVIK
-390 VAAASN
+390 VAAASK
-396 KFHEHTG
+396 KFYEHVG
-403 KALVY
+403 KALVF
-408 DSAEQLSNEIDSPD
+408 DSARELSEEIDKPD

-429 VLILR
+429 ILILR

-457 DKGIR
+457 DKGVR

-504 LSVKN
+504 LSIKN
-509 KSLDLLVSDNEL
+509 KSIDLLVDKDEL
-521 EKRRKNKGKKYQ
+521 KIRKEKLKPNYKIK
-533 IDDYKRGYGY
+533 DYDRGYGF
-543 IYNNHILQAENGC
+543 IYKEHILQAEDGC
-556 DFDFLLSE
+556 DFDFL
-564 TYKIG
+564 KAKK